1 MNQRRERL
9 SSRKFGMKYSN
20 WTKDDG
26 QKHSK
31 TTANKKKRYCYK
43 FGRIKNEI
51 WMKHEL

>member
-9 SSRKFGMKYSN
+9 SNGECVMKYSN

-31 TTANKKKRYCYK
+31 TIASKKKILLQVR
-43 FGRIKNEI
+43 RD
-51 WMKHEL
+51 

>member
-20 WTKDDG
+20 WTKDG

-31 TTANKKKRYCYK
+31 TIANKKRYCYK
-43 FGRIKNEI
+43 LGRIKNEI